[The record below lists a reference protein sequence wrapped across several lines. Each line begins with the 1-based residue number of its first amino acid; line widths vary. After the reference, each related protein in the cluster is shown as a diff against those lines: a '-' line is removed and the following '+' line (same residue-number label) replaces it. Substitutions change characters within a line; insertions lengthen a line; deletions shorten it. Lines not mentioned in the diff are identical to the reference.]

1 MNGKDVVSSK
11 GERTDLASLGSLVEE
26 TAAPVAVRRPRRS
39 WRLRLTPRQQV
50 IAKRAGALG
59 GLSLLLVG
67 GIWAILAFAPRPTPD
82 YFDDDMEDILEYTLL
97 SDDFNSLPIERRME
111 LLRDLVQRLK
121 TLSGED
127 SAAMAAF
134 AATIK
139 KEMRR
144 QMERNIKQ
152 LAADTIDIYAND
164 YSRIPPDE
172 QHRFLDDAIIGFTE
186 MMEQIAGE
194 NSPLPR
200 DRGERL
206 TVIKDQAKRDV
217 GTLRENDERPSARRV
232 AQFFEFIHNDQENI
246 SDPVQRGRNA
256 RFMRDMTRHLR
267 GQDIA
272 TGRPRNGPG

>member
-1 MNGKDVVSSK
+1 MP
-11 GERTDLASLGSLVEE
+11 T
-26 TAAPVAVRRPRRS
+26 RRPRRS
-39 WRLRLTPRQQV
+39 WRPRLSDHQRT
-50 IAKRAGALG
+50 IARRAGALG
-59 GLSLLLVG
+59 GLTLLLVG
-67 GIWAILAFAPRPTPD
+67 GIWAILALAPRPTPD
-82 YFDDDMEDILEYTLL
+82 YLDADMDDILDYTLL

-152 LAADTIDIYAND
+152 LAADTMDIYASD
-164 YSRIPPDE
+164 YAKTPPEE
-172 QHRFLDDAIIGFTE
+172 QDRFLDEAIIGFTE
-186 MMEQIAGE
+186 MMEEIAGE
-194 NSPLPR
+194 DSPLPR

-206 TVIKDQAKRDV
+206 TAIKDQARKDV
-217 GTLRENDERPSARRV
+217 GMLRENDERPTARRV
-232 AQFFEFIHNDQENI
+232 AQFFEFIHSDQQNI
-246 SDPVQRGRNA
+246 SDPVQRGRNV

-267 GQDIA
+267 GQDVA
-272 TGRPRNGPG
+272 TGKPRGPG